1 MGKCAIITGMEFE
14 VTPEFV
20 ERYESLDEE
29 QVQRVDD
36 VIRRLLA
43 APGSAWARQHRVVGE
58 NGSAWLV
65 VIRGDG
71 QDLALYWQE
80 KTSQSLVLLLLLSH

>member
-1 MGKCAIITGMEFE
+1 MGRPAIITAMKFE

-20 ERYESLDEE
+20 ERYESLDEA
-29 QVQRVDD
+29 QVQRVDG

-43 APGSAWARQHRVVGE
+43 SPGSAWARQHRVVGE

-65 VIRGDG
+65 SIRGDG
-71 QDLALYWQE
+71 QDFALYWQE
-80 KTSQSLVLLLLLSH
+80 KTSESLVLLLLLDR